1 MGEQT
6 AGKVPGPAGR
16 EVARVLAGMAR
27 DPLAACLRVAGQ
39 YGEAVRVPL
48 VPGHALYLLT
58 RPEYAEH
65 VLASGQDSYVKAFT
79 YRPLRALLGE
89 GLLTSEGEVWR
100 RRRRLIQP
108 VFSRRDV
115 LGFGP
120 HMTVAARHLVQR
132 WDQLPDGATV
142 DVAQEMSALSLEI
155 AGRALFGADL
165 TGDAEEIRRSMTTG
179 QWAGIAAT
187 FLPLRWGPR
196 STRML
201 RTAIHRIART
211 PDGVD
216 GIARR
221 LIAARRAAGAAAPAA
236 TSANGTSADGPSAD
250 GPSGQGPSHD
260 LLGIL
265 LAARDEDGVPLT
277 DTEIQDELITFL
289 LAGHETSAN
298 TLGWALA
305 LLSADPDARCRLTG
319 ELDTVLGDRDPEAD
333 DATQLPWT
341 RAVVA
346 EALRLYPPAWTIER
360 DAVRGNDAAG
370 VFIPARS
377 TVAISPYII
386 QRHPEFWPNPVA
398 FDPGRFLPGGH
409 GDPATRHRYAYIPF
423 GGGRRACIGSAFA
436 ELEVTLVLAT
446 IMRRYQPELTASGMP
461 LPLAQIT
468 LRPGRRLPMRLRRR
482 AAVRAPA

>member
-1 MGEQT
+1 MGERT
-6 AGKVPGPAGR
+6 SGKVPGPAGR

-27 DPLAACLRVAGQ
+27 DPLATCLRVAGQ
-39 YGEAVRVPL
+39 YGEAVRVPIA
-48 VPGHALYLLT
+48 PGRGLYLLS
-58 RPEYAEH
+58 RPEHAEH
-65 VLASGQDSYVKAFT
+65 VLATGQDDYVKAFT
-79 YRPLRALLGE
+79 YRPLRALLGD

-120 HMTVAARHLVQR
+120 HMTVAARRLVQR
-132 WDQLPDGATV
+132 WDRMPDGATV
-142 DVAQEMSALSLEI
+142 DVGQEMSALSLEI
-155 AGRALFGADL
+155 AGRTLFGADL

-179 QWAGIAAT
+179 QRVAIAAT
-187 FLPLRWGPR
+187 FLPLRWGPQ

-201 RTAIHRIART
+201 NASIRRIART
-211 PDGVD
+211 PEGVD

-221 LIAARRAAGAAAPAA
+221 LIAARRAAGPAAPAA
-236 TSANGTSADGPSAD
+236 AGANGADV
-250 GPSGQGPSHD
+250 QRPSHD

-298 TLGWALA
+298 TLGWTLA
-305 LLSADPDARCRLTG
+305 LLSAYPAARDRLTG

-333 DATQLPWT
+333 DAAQLPWT

-346 EALRLYPPAWTIER
+346 EALRLYPPAWTVER

-370 VFIPARS
+370 VPVPPRS
-377 TVAISPYII
+377 TVAILPYLV
-386 QRHPEFWPNPVA
+386 QRHPEFWPNPAA

-409 GDPATRHRYAYIPF
+409 GDPAIRHRYAYIPF

-446 IMRRYQPELTASGMP
+446 IMRRYQPELTATGMP
-461 LPLAQIT
+461 RPLAQIT
-468 LRPGRRLPMRLRRR
+468 LRPGRRLPMRVRHR
-482 AAVRAPA
+482 AAVAPPA

>member
-6 AGKVPGPAGR
+6 LGKVPGPGGR
-16 EVARVLAGMAR
+16 DAARALAGLIR
-27 DPLAACLRVAGQ
+27 DPLETYLRLVFR
-39 YGEAVRVPL
+39 YGEAVRMPL
-48 VPGHALYLLT
+48 APKHAFYLLS
-58 RPEYAEH
+58 RPEHAEH
-65 VLASGQDSYVKAFT
+65 VLASGQDGYVKAFT
-79 YRPLRALLGE
+79 YRPLRALVGN

-100 RRRRLIQP
+100 RHRRLIQP

-120 HMTVAARHLVQR
+120 HMTVAARRLVQR
-132 WDQLPDGATV
+132 WDRLPDGAMV
-142 DVAQEMSALSLEI
+142 DAAQEMSALSLEI
-155 AGRALFGADL
+155 AGRALLGADL
-165 TGDAEEIRRSMTTG
+165 TGDAEEIRRSMSTG
-179 QWAGIAAT
+179 QRAAIAAT
-187 FLPLRWGPR
+187 LLPIRWGPR

-201 RTAIHRIART
+201 GTAIHRIARA
-211 PDGVD
+211 PEGVD
-216 GIARR
+216 GIAHR
-221 LIAARRAAGAAAPAA
+221 LIAARRAADAAPAPA
-236 TSANGTSADGPSAD
+236 GANGAVTRRA
-250 GPSGQGPSHD
+250 SHD

-277 DTEIQDELITFL
+277 DAEIRDELATFL

-305 LLSADPDARCRLTG
+305 LLSAYPAARCRLTG
-319 ELDTVLGDRDPEAD
+319 ELDTVLGDREPEAA
-333 DATQLPWT
+333 DAAKLPWT

-370 VFIPARS
+370 VPIPAGS
-377 TVAISPYII
+377 TVAISPYLTH
-386 QRHPEFWPNPVA
+386 RHPEFWPNPA
-398 FDPGRFLPGGH
+398 GFDPGRFLPGGH

-461 LPLAQIT
+461 QPLAQVT

-482 AAVRAPA
+482 AAVPVTA

>member
-1 MGEQT
+1 
-6 AGKVPGPAGR
+6 
-16 EVARVLAGMAR
+16 
-27 DPLAACLRVAGQ
+27 
-39 YGEAVRVPL
+39 
-48 VPGHALYLLT
+48 
-58 RPEYAEH
+58 
-65 VLASGQDSYVKAFT
+65 
-79 YRPLRALLGE
+79 
-89 GLLTSEGEVWR
+89 
-100 RRRRLIQP
+100 
-108 VFSRRDV
+108 
-115 LGFGP
+115 
-120 HMTVAARHLVQR
+120 
-132 WDQLPDGATV
+132 
-142 DVAQEMSALSLEI
+142 MSALSLEI

-179 QWAGIAAT
+179 QRAAIAAT

-201 RTAIHRIART
+201 GTAIRRIART
-211 PDGVD
+211 PEGVN

-236 TSANGTSADGPSAD
+236 TGANGTDG
-250 GPSGQGPSHD
+250 QRPSHD

-265 LAARDEDGVPLT
+265 LAARDETGVPLT
-277 DTEIQDELITFL
+277 DTEIQDELTTFL

-305 LLSADPDARCRLTG
+305 LLSAYPGARCRLTG

-333 DATQLPWT
+333 DAARLPWT

-370 VFIPARS
+370 VPIPARS
-377 TVAISPYII
+377 TVAISPYLI
-386 QRHPEFWPNPVA
+386 QRHPEFWPNPAA

-461 LPLAQIT
+461 LPLAQVT

-482 AAVRAPA
+482 AAVPVPA

>member
-1 MGEQT
+1 MGQQVS
-6 AGKVPGPAGR
+6 GKVPGPAGR
-16 EVARVLAGMAR
+16 DVARVLAGMAR
-27 DPLAACLRVAGQ
+27 DPLATCLRVAGQ
-39 YGEAVRVPL
+39 YGDAVRVPL

-79 YRPLRALLGE
+79 YRPLRALLGD

-115 LGFGP
+115 MGFGP
-120 HMTVAARHLVQR
+120 HMTVAARRLAQR

-155 AGRALFGADL
+155 AGRALFGTDL

-179 QWAGIAAT
+179 QWAAIAAT

-201 RTAIHRIART
+201 GTAIHRIART
-211 PDGVD
+211 PEGVD

-221 LIAARRAAGAAAPAA
+221 LIAARAAGAAAPAA
-236 TSANGTSADGPSAD
+236 TSANGTGE
-250 GPSGQGPSHD
+250 QRLSHD

-265 LAARDEDGVPLT
+265 LAARDEGGVPLS

-305 LLSADPDARCRLTG
+305 LLSAYPAARCRLTG

-333 DATQLPWT
+333 DAAQLPWT

-370 VFIPARS
+370 VLIPARS
-377 TVAISPYII
+377 TVAILPYLI

-446 IMRRYQPELTASGMP
+446 VMRRYQPELTASGMP
-461 LPLAQIT
+461 RPLALVT
-468 LRPGRRLPMRLRRR
+468 LRPGRRLPMRLRHR

>member
-1 MGEQT
+1 
-6 AGKVPGPAGR
+6 
-16 EVARVLAGMAR
+16 
-27 DPLAACLRVAGQ
+27 
-39 YGEAVRVPL
+39 
-48 VPGHALYLLT
+48 
-58 RPEYAEH
+58 
-65 VLASGQDSYVKAFT
+65 
-79 YRPLRALLGE
+79 
-89 GLLTSEGEVWR
+89 
-100 RRRRLIQP
+100 
-108 VFSRRDV
+108 
-115 LGFGP
+115 
-120 HMTVAARHLVQR
+120 MTVAARRLVQR
-132 WDQLPDGATV
+132 WDRMPDRATV
-142 DVAQEMSALSLEI
+142 DVGQEMSALSLEI

-179 QWAGIAAT
+179 QWAAIAAT

-201 RTAIHRIART
+201 GTAIHRIART
-211 PDGVD
+211 PEGVD

-236 TSANGTSADGPSAD
+236 GSADGA
-250 GPSGQGPSHD
+250 GGQRPSHD

-265 LAARDEDGVPLT
+265 LAARDESGASLT
-277 DTEIQDELITFL
+277 GTEIQDELTTFL

-305 LLSADPDARCRLTG
+305 LLSAYPDARCRLTG

-333 DATQLPWT
+333 DAARLPWT

-346 EALRLYPPAWTIER
+346 ETLRLYPPAWTVER
-360 DAVRGNDAAG
+360 DAVRGNVAAG
-370 VFIPARS
+370 VPVPVRS
-377 TVAISPYII
+377 TVAILPYLI
-386 QRHPEFWPNPVA
+386 QRHPEFWPDPAA

-461 LPLAQIT
+461 RPLAQIT

-482 AAVRAPA
+482 AAVPVPA

>member
-6 AGKVPGPAGR
+6 SGKVPGPAGR

-27 DPLAACLRVAGQ
+27 DPLATCLRVAGQ
-39 YGEAVRVPL
+39 YGEAARVPL
-48 VPGHALYLLT
+48 APGRALYLLT

-79 YRPLRALLGE
+79 YRPLRALLGD
-89 GLLTSEGEVWR
+89 GLLTSEGEAWR

-120 HMTVAARHLVQR
+120 HMTVAARRLVQR
-132 WDQLPDGATV
+132 WDRMPDGATV
-142 DVAQEMSALSLEI
+142 DVGQEMSALSLEI

-165 TGDAEEIRRSMTTG
+165 TGDAEEIRRSMTAG

-187 FLPLRWGPR
+187 FLPLSWGPR

-211 PDGVD
+211 PEGVD

-221 LIAARRAAGAAAPAA
+221 MIAARRAAGAAAPAA
-236 TSANGTSADGPSAD
+236 ASADGTRAD
-250 GPSGQGPSHD
+250 GTGGQRPSHD
-260 LLGIL
+260 LLAIL
-265 LAARDEDGVPLT
+265 LAARDEGGVPLN

-298 TLGWALA
+298 TLCWALA
-305 LLSADPDARCRLTG
+305 LLSAYPAARGRLTA
-319 ELDTVLGDRDPEAD
+319 ELDTVLGDREPEAA
-333 DATQLPWT
+333 DAAQLPWP

-370 VFIPARS
+370 VLIPARS
-377 TVAISPYII
+377 TVAILPYLI

-461 LPLAQIT
+461 RPLAQIT

-482 AAVRAPA
+482 AAVPAPA

>member
-6 AGKVPGPAGR
+6 LRKVPGPAGR
-16 EVARVLAGMAR
+16 GAARELAGLIR
-27 DPLAACLRVAGQ
+27 DPLATYLRLTGR
-39 YGEAVRVPL
+39 YGEAIRMPL
-48 VPGHALYLLT
+48 APGHAFYLLN
-58 RPEYAEH
+58 RPEHAEH
-65 VLASGQDSYVKAFT
+65 VLASGQDGYVKAFT
-79 YRPLRALLGE
+79 YRPLRALIGN

-100 RRRRLIQP
+100 RHRRLIQP

-120 HMTVAARHLVQR
+120 HMTVAARRLVQR
-132 WDQLPDGATV
+132 WDQMPDGATV

-165 TGDAEEIRRSMTTG
+165 TGDAEEIRREMTTG
-179 QWAGIAAT
+179 QRAAIAAT
-187 FLPLRWGPR
+187 LLPIRWGPR

-201 RTAIHRIART
+201 ATAIQRMARA
-211 PDGVD
+211 PEGVD
-216 GIARR
+216 GITRR
-221 LIAARRAAGAAAPAA
+221 LIAARRAAGEAAPAA
-236 TSANGTSADGPSAD
+236 TGANGADGQRPSL
-250 GPSGQGPSHD
+250 D

-277 DTEIQDELITFL
+277 DTEIRDQLATFL

-305 LLSADPDARCRLTG
+305 LLSAYPAARCRLAG
-319 ELDTVLGDRDPEAD
+319 ELDAVLGDRDPEAD
-333 DATQLPWT
+333 DAARLPWT

-370 VFIPARS
+370 IPIPAGS
-377 TVAISPYII
+377 TVAISPFLI
-386 QRHPEFWPNPVA
+386 QRHPEFWPNPAA

-409 GDPATRHRYAYIPF
+409 GDPAIRHRYAYVPF

-461 LPLAQIT
+461 LPLAQVT
-468 LRPGRRLPMRLRRR
+468 LRPGRRLPMRLRHRDR
-482 AAVRAPA
+482 TAAVTAPA

>member
-6 AGKVPGPAGR
+6 SGKVPGPAGR

-27 DPLAACLRVAGQ
+27 DPLATCLRVAGQ
-39 YGEAVRVPL
+39 YGEAARVPL
-48 VPGHALYLLT
+48 APGRALYLLT

-79 YRPLRALLGE
+79 YRPLRALLGD
-89 GLLTSEGEVWR
+89 GLLTSEGEAWR

-120 HMTVAARHLVQR
+120 HMTVAARRLVQR
-132 WDQLPDGATV
+132 WDRMPDGATV
-142 DVAQEMSALSLEI
+142 DVGQEMSALSLEI

-165 TGDAEEIRRSMTTG
+165 TGDAEEIRRSMTAG

-187 FLPLRWGPR
+187 FLPLSWGPR

-211 PDGVD
+211 PEGVD

-221 LIAARRAAGAAAPAA
+221 MIAARRAAGAAAPAA
-236 TSANGTSADGPSAD
+236 ASADGTRAD
-250 GPSGQGPSHD
+250 GTGGQRPSHD
-260 LLGIL
+260 LLAIL
-265 LAARDEDGVPLT
+265 LAARDEGGVPLN

-298 TLGWALA
+298 TLCWALA
-305 LLSADPDARCRLTG
+305 LLSAYPAARGRLTA
-319 ELDTVLGDRDPEAD
+319 ELDTVLGDREPEAA
-333 DATQLPWT
+333 DAAQLPWT

-370 VFIPARS
+370 VLIPARS
-377 TVAISPYII
+377 TVAILPYLI

-446 IMRRYQPELTASGMP
+446 ILRRYQPELTASGMP
-461 LPLAQIT
+461 RPLAQIT

-482 AAVRAPA
+482 AAVPAPA

>member
-1 MGEQT
+1 MDGQ
-6 AGKVPGPAGR
+6 ASGKVPGPAGR
-16 EVARVLAGMAR
+16 DAARVLAGMAR
-27 DPLAACLRVAGQ
+27 DPLATCLRVAGQ

-48 VPGHALYLLT
+48 TPRRGLYLLS

-65 VLASGQDSYVKAFT
+65 VLATGQDSYIKAFT
-79 YRPLRALLGE
+79 YRPLRALLGD

-120 HMTVAARHLVQR
+120 HMTVAARRLVQR
-132 WDQLPDGATV
+132 WDRMPDGATV
-142 DVAQEMSALSLEI
+142 DVGQEMSALSLEI

-179 QWAGIAAT
+179 QRAAIAAT
-187 FLPLRWGPR
+187 FLPVRWGPR

-201 RTAIHRIART
+201 ATAIHRMART
-211 PDGVD
+211 PEGVN

-221 LIAARRAAGAAAPAA
+221 LIAARRAAGAPAPAA
-236 TSANGTSADGPSAD
+236 TSANGTDG
-250 GPSGQGPSHD
+250 QRPSHD

-277 DTEIQDELITFL
+277 DTEIVDQLSTFL

-305 LLSADPDARCRLTG
+305 LLSAYPAARDRLTG

-333 DATQLPWT
+333 DAAQLPWT

-346 EALRLYPPAWTIER
+346 EALRLYPPAWTLER

-370 VFIPARS
+370 IPIPVRS
-377 TVAISPYII
+377 TVAILPYLV
-386 QRHPEFWPNPVA
+386 QRHPDFWPNPAA
-398 FDPGRFLPGGH
+398 FDPDRFLPGGH

-461 LPLAQIT
+461 LPLAWVT
-468 LRPGRRLPMRLRRR
+468 LRPGRRLPMRLRHR
-482 AAVRAPA
+482 AAVAMPA

>member
-6 AGKVPGPAGR
+6 SGKVPGPAGR
-16 EVARVLAGMAR
+16 EAARVLAGMAR
-27 DPLAACLRVAGQ
+27 DPLATCLRVAGQ
-39 YGEAVRVPL
+39 YGEAVRVPFT
-48 VPGHALYLLT
+48 PRRGLYLLS

-65 VLASGQDSYVKAFT
+65 VLATGQDSYVKAFT
-79 YRPLRALLGE
+79 YRPLRALLGD

-120 HMTVAARHLVQR
+120 HMTVAARRLVER
-132 WDQLPDGATV
+132 WDRMPDGATV
-142 DVAQEMSALSLEI
+142 DVGQEMSALSLEI
-155 AGRALFGADL
+155 AGRTLFGADL

-179 QWAGIAAT
+179 QWVAIAAT

-201 RTAIHRIART
+201 GTAVRRIART
-211 PDGVD
+211 PEGVD
-216 GIARR
+216 GIPRR
-221 LIAARRAAGAAAPAA
+221 LIAARRTAGAAAPAA
-236 TSANGTSADGPSAD
+236 TGANGTE
-250 GPSGQGPSHD
+250 GQRPSHD

-265 LAARDEDGVPLT
+265 LSARDEAGVPLT
-277 DTEIQDELITFL
+277 DTEIQEELTTFL

-305 LLSADPDARCRLTG
+305 LLSAYPAAQRRLTE
-319 ELDTVLGDRDPEAD
+319 ELDIVLGDRDPEAA
-333 DATQLPWT
+333 DAARLPWT

-360 DAVRGNDAAG
+360 EAVRENDAAG
-370 VFIPARS
+370 VPIPLRS
-377 TVAISPYII
+377 TVAILPYLV
-386 QRHPEFWPNPVA
+386 QRHPEFWPNPAA
-398 FDPGRFLPGGH
+398 FDPSRFLPGGH

-446 IMRRYQPELTASGMP
+446 ILRRYQPELTASGMP
-461 LPLAQIT
+461 RPLAQIT

-482 AAVRAPA
+482 

>member
-1 MGEQT
+1 MGEQ
-6 AGKVPGPAGR
+6 ASGKVPGPAGR
-16 EVARVLAGMAR
+16 EVARVLASMAR
-27 DPLAACLRVAGQ
+27 DPLATCLRVAGQ
-39 YGEAVRVPL
+39 YGEAARVPL
-48 VPGHALYLLT
+48 APGRALYLLT

-79 YRPLRALLGE
+79 YRPLRALLGD
-89 GLLTSEGEVWR
+89 GLLTSEGEAWR

-120 HMTVAARHLVQR
+120 HMTVAARRLVQR
-132 WDQLPDGATV
+132 WDRMPDGATV
-142 DVAQEMSALSLEI
+142 DVGQEMSALSLEI

-165 TGDAEEIRRSMTTG
+165 TGDAEEIRRSMTAG
-179 QWAGIAAT
+179 QWVGIAAT
-187 FLPLRWGPR
+187 FLPLTWGPR

-211 PDGVD
+211 PEGVD

-236 TSANGTSADGPSAD
+236 TSADGTSADGT
-250 GPSGQGPSHD
+250 GGQRPSHD

-265 LAARDEDGVPLT
+265 LAARDEGGVPLT

-298 TLGWALA
+298 TLCWALA
-305 LLSADPDARCRLTG
+305 LLSAYPAARCRLTG

-333 DATQLPWT
+333 DAAQLPWT

-370 VFIPARS
+370 VLIPARS
-377 TVAISPYII
+377 TVAILPYLI

-461 LPLAQIT
+461 RPLAQIT

-482 AAVRAPA
+482 ASVPAPA

>member
-1 MGEQT
+1 M
-6 AGKVPGPAGR
+6 AA
-16 EVARVLAGMAR
+16 AR
-27 DPLAACLRVAGQ
+27 AA
-39 YGEAVRVPL
+39 
-48 VPGHALYLLT
+48 
-58 RPEYAEH
+58 
-65 VLASGQDSYVKAFT
+65 D
-79 YRPLRALLGE
+79 
-89 GLLTSEGEVWR
+89 
-100 RRRRLIQP
+100 QP

-115 LGFGP
+115 MGFGP
-120 HMTVAARHLVQR
+120 HMTVAARRLVER
-132 WDQLPDGATV
+132 WDRMPDGATV
-142 DVAQEMSALSLEI
+142 DVGQEMSALSLEI

-179 QWAGIAAT
+179 QWVAIAAT

-196 STRML
+196 STGML
-201 RTAIHRIART
+201 GTAIHRIART
-211 PDGVD
+211 PEGVD

-236 TSANGTSADGPSAD
+236 TSANGTSADGT
-250 GPSGQGPSHD
+250 GGQRPSHD

-277 DTEIQDELITFL
+277 DTEIQAELITFL

-305 LLSADPDARCRLTG
+305 LLSAYPAARCRLTG
-319 ELDTVLGDRDPEAD
+319 ELDAVLGDRDPEAD
-333 DATQLPWT
+333 DAARLPWT

-360 DAVRGNDAAG
+360 DAVHGNDAAG
-370 VFIPARS
+370 VLIPARS
-377 TVAISPYII
+377 TVAILPYLI

-398 FDPGRFLPGGH
+398 FDPARFLPGGH

-461 LPLAQIT
+461 RPLAQIT
-468 LRPGRRLPMRLRRR
+468 LRPGRHLPMLLRRR
-482 AAVRAPA
+482 AVIRATA

>member
-6 AGKVPGPAGR
+6 LGKVPGPGGR
-16 EVARVLAGMAR
+16 DAARALAGLIR
-27 DPLAACLRVAGQ
+27 DPLATYLRLEGR
-39 YGEAVRVPL
+39 YGEAVRMPL
-48 VPGHALYLLT
+48 APKHAFYLLS
-58 RPEYAEH
+58 RPEHAEH
-65 VLASGQDSYVKAFT
+65 VLASGQDGYVKAFT
-79 YRPLRALLGE
+79 YRPLRALVGN

-100 RRRRLIQP
+100 RHRRLIQP

-115 LGFGP
+115 MGFGP
-120 HMTVAARHLVQR
+120 HMTVPARRLVQR
-132 WDQLPDGATV
+132 WDGLPDGTMV
-142 DVAQEMSALSLEI
+142 DAVQEMSALSLEI

-165 TGDAEEIRRSMTTG
+165 TGDAEEIRRSMSTG
-179 QWAGIAAT
+179 QRAAIAAT
-187 FLPLRWGPR
+187 LLPIRWGPR

-201 RTAIHRIART
+201 GTVIHRIART
-211 PDGVD
+211 PEGVD
-216 GIARR
+216 GIAHR
-221 LIAARRAAGAAAPAA
+221 LIAARRAAADAAPGPAD
-236 TSANGTSADGPSAD
+236 ANGAVA
-250 GPSGQGPSHD
+250 QRASHD

-265 LAARDEDGVPLT
+265 LAARDEEGVPLT
-277 DTEIQDELITFL
+277 DAEIRDELATFL

-298 TLGWALA
+298 TLCWALA
-305 LLSADPDARCRLTG
+305 LLSAYPDARCRLTG

-333 DATQLPWT
+333 DAAQLPWT

-370 VFIPARS
+370 VLIPARS
-377 TVAISPYII
+377 TVAILPYLI

-461 LPLAQIT
+461 LPLAQVT

-482 AAVRAPA
+482 AAVPVPA